1 MKILMTADPLGGV
14 WPYTLELCTGLRT
27 FGVEIALATMGRPL
41 SEAQRAEVGALEHV
55 QVHESPYRLC
65 WMPEPWGTAGL
76 ATGPAILQGTHGHGV
91 LAELSADHGP
101 GCHPIPDSLGRSSSR
116 LEPTP
121 ARGRNPKDTE

>member
-27 FGVEIALATMGRPL
+27 FGAEIALATMGRPL

-65 WMPEPWGTAGL
+65 WMPEPWGAVPRAGAWL
-76 ATGPAILQGTHGHGV
+76 LELEAQLQADLIHLTGLGQGQLNWQV
-91 LAELSADHGP
+91 PVIRAAQPCVCSW
-101 GCHPIPDSLGRSSSR
+101 
-116 LEPTP
+116 
-121 ARGRNPKDTE
+121 